1 MELQNNIYN
10 YEGTL
15 KKVLSSYKVR
25 QISLW
30 ILDMCGVLISIL
42 ASMFFTLN
50 YQNTDINTIILPLI
64 IYMIIHT
71 ISFNIFKCYSAFGD
85 MQEKKKWYLYF

>member
-30 ILDMCGVLISIL
+30 ALDMCGVLISIL
-42 ASMFFTLN
+42 AAMVFTLN
-50 YQNTDINTIILPLI
+50 TSINYIYDNTYNII
-64 IYMIIHT
+64 
-71 ISFNIFKCYSAFGD
+71 
-85 MQEKKKWYLYF
+85 